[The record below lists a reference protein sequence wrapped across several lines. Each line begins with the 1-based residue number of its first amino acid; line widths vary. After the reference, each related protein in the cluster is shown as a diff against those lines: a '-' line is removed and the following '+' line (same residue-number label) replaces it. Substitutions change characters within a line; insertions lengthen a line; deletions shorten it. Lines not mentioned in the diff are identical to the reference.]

1 MTEMAI
7 LLVGGLE
14 RLDGHYRA
22 AGGRG
27 ARVALDAVY
36 VDSGALERRAE
47 SADAIVLVTGHISHA
62 AAGKVRAIAR
72 RRKIPLVAALT
83 PSISAVRTAVDRA
96 AAHLVLEESSLRRSA

>member
-1 MTEMAI
+1 MSEVAI

-22 AGGRG
+22 VAGHG
-27 ARVALDAVY
+27 ARLALDAVY

-62 AAGKVRAIAR
+62 AAGKVRSIAR
-72 RRKIPLVAALT
+72 RRNIPLVAALT
-83 PSISAVRTAVDRA
+83 PSISAVRTAIDRA
-96 AAHLVLEESSLRRSA
+96 AAHLVLEEPDERKSA